1 MKIPQWLLMGGLLMA
16 GSPLIVLAGTPGEA
30 DWAKLH
36 PYFQQL
42 LREEAISAP
51 AVPLKTSRTKYDAI
65 VYTRN
70 PDALRSA
77 GLHLNSVLPEFV
89 TAQLTVDD
97 LERVAG
103 ISTVTSIDPGCR
115 NVIQNDL
122 GVTEIGATLLH
133 AGLVNSTPYKG
144 QGVIVVV
151 YDTGIDWKHM
161 DFRNPAD
168 TTKTR
173 ILAIWDQT
181 LTPSGAETSPA
192 GLSYG
197 VEYTAAQI
205 NNELD
210 GTPAG
215 FVRTADR
222 NGHGTHVAGTAAGN
236 GLALNGKYVGVAPMA
251 DIVVIKGGETS
262 FSEVGMVDGLTYAA
276 QKATAFARP
285 VSLNFSIGGHDGP
298 HDGTRPYESAIDNF
312 VTTQGRVV
320 VVSAGNDG
328 GTPLHVSGTIAAGA
342 TQDMTITVPSYTPTT
357 GTNND
362 EFGLDLWFPGNPD
375 VTASVASPTPITYTR
390 TAGQTG
396 DGPDET
402 DGTITLWNTT
412 SALNGQRNVRA
423 YVHDRTGSTPKVG
436 SWSVSV
442 TNNTSSS
449 ITYDGWMAERSVG
462 TASVTVAGGNV
473 EKTVSSPGT
482 SAGAITAG
490 AYVTKWSWPSYT
502 GGQFNYLGT
511 DRTDN
516 ISAFSSLGPTRD
528 GRMKPE
534 IAAPGQGIT
543 SALSSS
549 MDTTGQSGR
558 IHPGQK
564 HWLTQGTSMAA
575 PHVTGACALLLGAK
589 SSLTASQVKTLLT
602 TTANSDAYATGLPNS
617 TWGYGKLDIVEAVA
631 RSLNAGATI
640 VRKTFAYDAPGT
652 SSTTPIAG
660 VAKFAVRVSPD
671 VGGRLSGI
679 QVNVTSNSNGIVGSG
694 TMVCEVYSS
703 NSGQPGT
710 LLGNA
715 VHHGLGLLSR
725 GTNNYIQ
732 MLGANVTV
740 SSGTDYFVVLSVPA
754 AGDTVRLRMDNGS
767 VPAARSF
774 RFDGTTWS
782 AVSPNNLRLRTIV
795 ATGTGVSSVDHAQGL
810 AEQYELHQ
818 NFPNPFNPATTIGF
832 AIPKK
837 SIVSLRIFNL
847 LGQEVAILAN
857 DELAAGTYQIRWH
870 PENLASGT
878 YFYRLQAGQY
888 AESKKLLYLK

>member
-1 MKIPQWLLMGGLLMA
+1 MKSLRLHLMA
-16 GSPLIVLAGTPGEA
+16 GLMMGSPLASLAGTTGDA

-36 PYFQQL
+36 PYFQQV
-42 LREEAISAP
+42 LRGQATPSILQKASG
-51 AVPLKTSRTKYDAI
+51 TTYDAI
-65 VYTRN
+65 IYTKD

-77 GLHLNSVLPEFV
+77 GLHVNSVLPEFV

-97 LERVAG
+97 VERVAG
-103 ISTVTSIDPGCR
+103 ISTVTSIDPGCT

-122 GVTEIGATLLH
+122 GVPEIGATLLH

-151 YDTGIDWKHM
+151 FDTGIDWKHM

-168 TTKTR
+168 STKTR

-181 LTPSGAETSPA
+181 LTPTGAETSPA

-197 VEYTAAQI
+197 VEYTATQI

-215 FVRTADR
+215 FVRTVDR

-236 GLALNGKYVGVAPMA
+236 GFALKGKYVGVAPMA
-251 DIVVIKGGETS
+251 DIIVIKGGDKT
-262 FSEVGMVDGLTYAA
+262 FSEARVVDGLTYAA
-276 QKATAFARP
+276 QKATAFGKP
-285 VSLNFSIGGHDGP
+285 VSVNFSLGGHYGP
-298 HDGTRPYESAIDNF
+298 HDGKLPEELAINSF
-312 VTTQGRVV
+312 VSTQGRVV
-320 VVSAGNDG
+320 AVSAGNDG
-328 GTPLHVSGTIAAGA
+328 DVPLHISGAIAAGA
-342 TQDMTITVPSYTPTT
+342 TQNITVTVPSYTPTA

-362 EFGLDLWFPGNPD
+362 AFFLEIWFSENPD
-375 VTASVASPTPITYTR
+375 ITASVVSPTGITYTR

-396 DGPDET
+396 DGPVKT
-402 DGTITLWNTT
+402 DGTITLWNYT
-412 SALNGQRNVRA
+412 SIVNGQRNVQA
-423 YVHDRTGSTPKVG
+423 TVHDDTTAPKVG
-436 SWSVSV
+436 SWTV
-442 TNNTSSS
+442 TLKNNAASAA
-449 ITYDGWMAERSVG
+449 TYEGWMAERVVG
-462 TASVTVAGGNV
+462 ATVATIVGGNS
-473 EKTVSSPGT
+473 EKTVGMPGT
-482 SAGAITAG
+482 SAGAITTG
-490 AYVTKWSWPSYT
+490 AYVTKWSWPTYT
-502 GGQFNYLGT
+502 GTQFTYLGT

-516 ISAFSSLGPTRD
+516 IAAFSSLGPTAD

-549 MDTTGQSGR
+549 MDTTGQSSR

-564 HWLTQGTSMAA
+564 HWLIQGTSMAA

-589 SSLTASQVKTLLT
+589 NSLTASQVKTLLT
-602 TTANSDAYATGLPNS
+602 STANSDAYAAGLPNS

-631 RSLNAGATI
+631 RSLDAGATI
-640 VRKTFAYDAPGT
+640 VRKTFAYDVAGT

-679 QVNVTSNSNGIVGSG
+679 QVNVTSNSNGIVGNG
-694 TMVCEVYSS
+694 NMVCEVYSS

-715 VHHGLGLLSR
+715 VQYGLALLSR

-732 MLGANVTV
+732 MLGGNVNVTA
-740 SSGTDYFVVLSVPA
+740 GTDYFVVLSVPA

-767 VPAARSF
+767 VPGTRSF

-795 ATGTGVSSVDHAQGL
+795 TTGTGVSSVDYAQGL

-857 DELAAGTYQIRWH
+857 DELAAGKYQIRWH

-888 AESKKLLYLK
+888 VESKKLLYLK